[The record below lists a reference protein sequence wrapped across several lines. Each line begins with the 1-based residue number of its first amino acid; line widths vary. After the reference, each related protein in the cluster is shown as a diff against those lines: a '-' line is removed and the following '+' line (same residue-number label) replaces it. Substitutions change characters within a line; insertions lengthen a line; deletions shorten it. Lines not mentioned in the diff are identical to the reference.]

1 MSSLKRCVLLGVTAT
16 AVTVGVA
23 FPASGKK
30 PSGDPK
36 RGEKVWQKLSVSCL
50 NCHKFRGKGSTTG
63 PDLTNI
69 GAEHDEQW
77 LFEKIKNPKSKNPK
91 TIMPPTPGP
100 DKDLRDL
107 AAFLAQQGKKANPKD
122 KKANSKKK

>member
-1 MSSLKRCVLLGVTAT
+1 MSYWKGCFLLGAIAT
-16 AVTVGVA
+16 TVVAGAA
-23 FPASGKK
+23 FPASKEK

-36 RGEKVWQKLSVSCL
+36 KGEKIWQKLSVSCL
-50 NCHKFRGKGSTTG
+50 SCHKFKGKGGTTG

-91 TIMPPTPGP
+91 TVMPPTPGP

-107 AAFLAQQGKKANPKD
+107 AAFLAQQGKKARPKD
-122 KKANSKKK
+122 NKANSKKK